1 MAQSTPNLKVDAMEV
16 DNVEVQNVTVGT
28 DGNPNVN
35 PMLHRGASGELEV
48 VRGDDTT
55 SEGTRSP
62 NKTQINIKTAA
73 IGTNATLTNNVK
85 LHRGGNGE
93 LGIVLADDAEAEGSR
108 SNHHAL
114 VQAKSIVLGDSPN
127 QSFNIKMRRAGNGLV
142 QFTLGDDAYA
152 DGTFSPDYADVLGSV
167 PVGSIVAW
175 NPGYYLDGL
184 NGTFVNADF
193 LPLNTV
199 AGANSYLNTKG
210 YYVADG
216 STPGITGS
224 LIWNAA
230 GRHLP
235 NLTDDRFL
243 MGTTLCG
250 SIGGSNVMLDHTHT
264 DNLAAPAHTHSID
277 HNHPSQALT
286 LGTNVDSGIKYSA
299 ATGVSSEYLQQYTP
313 ANGWLPEP
321 SSLTVSGTVDLPN
334 YIGTS
339 GAASAT
345 SLTGT
350 IGTGSAA
357 SATENRPKYLGTFF
371 IVRVF

>member
-243 MGTTLCG
+243 MGTTLVRHLLSELMLTQVLSTLLLQG
-250 SIGGSNVMLDHTHT
+250 LVLSIYNSTLLLMVGYQ
-264 DNLAAPAHTHSID
+264 
-277 HNHPSQALT
+277 NH
-286 LGTNVDSGIKYSA
+286 
-299 ATGVSSEYLQQYTP
+299 
-313 ANGWLPEP
+313 
-321 SSLTVSGTVDLPN
+321 
-334 YIGTS
+334 
-339 GAASAT
+339 
-345 SLTGT
+345 
-350 IGTGSAA
+350 
-357 SATENRPKYLGTFF
+357 RH
-371 IVRVF
+371 